1 MSGFNLDDASA
12 IMKVKSPSDSPYA
25 GKFALEG
32 TDNWFSMTLFNN
44 YITQNKMEKML
55 DVYEW
60 LLTDEG
66 TRFAVYGVEGSDYE
80 MVDGQVKL
88 IERSWP
94 KINGKYSYKENF
106 GRYLRYGVSLGYD
119 LYDLDPVTDRNA
131 YEILNSWEDE
141 MDAAL
146 ENGTLR
152 VLKEREEVMWLTT
165 PQRSRHATKI
175 RSEALN
181 TAMDFIYGTISES
194 TYKSAFESNT
204 LWTRVLAEINETLD

>member
-1 MSGFNLDDASA
+1 
-12 IMKVKSPSDSPYA
+12 
-25 GKFALEG
+25 
-32 TDNWFSMTLFNN
+32 
-44 YITQNKMEKML
+44 ML